1 MTDSTRFQV
10 QLGDDH
16 PGVSDP
22 AYRARRDEISAI
34 SASYCEG
41 GPIPHVEYTDVEDGA
56 WRAVREALGPLHE
69 EYAAS
74 EYLIAARMLQLPDD
88 HVPQL
93 DDVSSRL
100 QSLSGFRYVPVPGLV
115 ETRRFYEG
123 LGDGVFHSTQYVRHH
138 SVPLYTPEPDV
149 IHEVIGHGT
158 MLASPILSRLHREAG
173 RAARRCGDAALA
185 FLSNVFWFSVEFGVV
200 REGGQWKAYGAG
212 LLSSFGEIQAF
223 RDAEIRPLDIS
234 AMGTTEYD
242 ITQYQPVLFGGRSL
256 QDVLDVVGGFF
267 ATFDDA
273 AHARIVGERHIT

>member
-1 MTDSTRFQV
+1 MTDSTAFQV

-16 PGVSDP
+16 PGFRDA
-22 AYRARRDEISAI
+22 AYRARRDEIAAI
-34 SASYCEG
+34 SAAYRDG
-41 GPIPHVEYTDVEDGA
+41 GPIPHVHYTPDEDGA
-56 WRAVREALGPLHE
+56 WRAVREALAPLHTAF
-69 EYAAS
+69 AAS
-74 EYLIAARMLQLPDD
+74 EYLVAARTLNLPDD

-93 DDVSSRL
+93 DEVSARL
-100 QSLSGFRYVPVPGLV
+100 RSLSGFRYVPVPGLV

-158 MLASPILSRLHREAG
+158 MLASPILSQLHRQAG

-200 REGGQWKAYGAG
+200 AEGGEWKAYGAG

-223 RDAEIRPLDIS
+223 RDAEIRPLDVA
-234 AMGTTEYD
+234 AMGVTAYD
-242 ITQYQPVLFGGRSL
+242 IAHYQPLLFGGRSL
-256 QDVLDVVGGFF
+256 QEVIDVVGGFF

-273 AHARIVGERHIT
+273 AHERLIS

>member
-1 MTDSTRFQV
+1 MTDSTKFQV

-16 PGVSDP
+16 PGVSDL

-34 SASYCEG
+34 SATYHDG
-41 GPIPHVEYTDVEDGA
+41 GPIPQVHYTDLEDGA
-56 WRAVREALGPLHE
+56 WRAVHDALGPLHHDL
-69 EYAAS
+69 AAS
-74 EYLIAARMLQLPDD
+74 EYLVAARMLQLPAD

-93 DDVSSRL
+93 DEVSARL

-138 SVPLYTPEPDV
+138 STPLYTPEPDV

-158 MLASPILSRLHREAG
+158 MLASPTLSRLHREAG
-173 RAARRCGDAALA
+173 RAARRCGDEALA
-185 FLSNVFWFSVEFGVV
+185 FLSQVFWFSVEFGVV
-200 REGGQWKAYGAG
+200 REGDEWKAYGAG

-223 RDAEIRPLDIS
+223 RQADIRPLDIM
-234 AMGTTEYD
+234 AMATTTYD
-242 ITQYQPVLFGGRSL
+242 ISQYQPVLFGGDSL
-256 QDVLDVVGGFF
+256 QEVLDVVGGFF

-273 AHARIVGERHIT
+273 EHERLLRAATS

>member
-16 PGVSDP
+16 PGVSDA
-22 AYRARRDEISAI
+22 AYRARRDEIAAI
-34 SASYCEG
+34 SATYRDG
-41 GPIPHVEYTDVEDGA
+41 GPIPYVHYTELEDGA
-56 WRAVREALGPLHE
+56 WRAVRDALRPLHQ

-74 EYLIAARMLQLPDD
+74 EYLVAAQMLNLPVD

-93 DDVSSRL
+93 GEVSTRL
-100 QSLSGFRYVPVPGLV
+100 RSLSGFRYVPVPGLV
-115 ETRRFYEG
+115 DTRTFYEG

-158 MLASPILSRLHREAG
+158 MLASPVLSQLHREAG
-173 RAARRCGDAALA
+173 RAARRCGDAALK
-185 FLSNVFWFSVEFGVV
+185 FMSNVFWFSVEFGVV
-200 REGGQWKAYGAG
+200 QEDGAWKAYGAG

-223 RDAEIRPLDIS
+223 RDAEIRPIDITE
-234 AMGTTEYD
+234 MGTMTYD
-242 ITQYQPVLFGGRSL
+242 IARYQPVLFGGRSL
-256 QDVLDVVGGFF
+256 QNVIDVVGGFF

-273 AHARIVGERHIT
+273 EHVRLTAGC

>member
-1 MTDSTRFQV
+1 MTDSTGFQV

-16 PGVSDP
+16 PGVSDV
-22 AYRARRDEISAI
+22 AYRARRDEIAAI
-34 SASYCEG
+34 SATYRDG
-41 GPIPHVEYTDVEDGA
+41 GPIPHVHYTDLEDGA
-56 WRAVREALGPLHE
+56 WRAVRDALRPLHE
-69 EYAAS
+69 QYAAS
-74 EYLIAARMLQLPDD
+74 EYLVAARMLNLPAD

-93 DDVSSRL
+93 DEVSTRL
-100 QSLSGFRYVPVPGLV
+100 RSLSGFRYVPVPGLV
-115 ETRRFYEG
+115 DTRTFYEG

-158 MLASPILSRLHREAG
+158 MLASTVLSQLHREAG

-200 REGGQWKAYGAG
+200 HEGGEWKAYGAG

-223 RDAEIRPLDIS
+223 RDAEIRPLDIT
-234 AMGTTEYD
+234 AMATTAYD
-242 ITQYQPVLFGGRSL
+242 ITQYQPLLFGGSSL
-256 QDVLDVVGGFF
+256 QNVIDVVGGFF

-273 AHARIVGERHIT
+273 EHARLTEA